1 MSKRT
6 AAETY
11 HVTPL
16 PLRRCANVLSV
27 DVEHWYH
34 VSCVPSTQ
42 YLLDVF
48 SENSVRATFFVL
60 GKVAE
65 QQADLVREIS
75 ARGHEVASHGWSHT
89 PLHLLTPELFRMEVV
104 RTAQL
109 LNAITD
115 QPIIGF
121 RAPVFSISR
130 ETYWALDILAEC
142 GVCYDSSIFPIS
154 GPRYGIPDF
163 PRGPVRY
170 VRNGASLIE
179 IPLSTVR
186 VCGVNLPVSG
196 GGYFRLLPG
205 ALIRGMVRRIN
216 REAIPFVTYCHPYE
230 FDRRVLLH
238 LLPFS
243 PFSWWGSRRDEFK
256 TNMFR
261 QSMRGK
267 LARLLRA
274 FHFTSFKELLDDE
287 IGK

>member
-1 MSKRT
+1 MST
-6 AAETY
+6 AAPANAY

-16 PLRRCANVLSV
+16 ALRRCANVLSV

-34 VSCVPSTQ
+34 LSCVPSTL
-42 YLLDVF
+42 YLLDLF
-48 SENSVRATFFVL
+48 DEYNARATFFIL

-65 QQADLVREIS
+65 QQPDLVREIS

-89 PLHLLTPELFRMEVV
+89 PLYQLTPEQFRDEVV

-115 QPIIGF
+115 LPIIGF

-130 ETYWALDILAEC
+130 ATYWALDILAEC
-142 GVCYDSSIFPIS
+142 GMRYDSSIFPIS
-154 GPRYGIPDF
+154 GPRYGIADF

-170 VRNGASLIE
+170 EHNGCSLVE

-186 VCGVNLPVSG
+186 VCGINLPVSG

-205 ALIRGMVRRIN
+205 ALIRHLVRRIN
-216 REAIPFVTYCHPYE
+216 HEHVPFVTYCHPYE

-238 LLPFS
+238 QLPFS
-243 PFSWWGSRRDEFK
+243 PFSWWGARRDEVK

-267 LARLLRA
+267 LARLMRA
-274 FHFTSFKELLDDE
+274 FPFTSFKELLNHE
-287 IGK
+287 V

>member
-1 MSKRT
+1 MSVVPP
-6 AAETY
+6 AHAY

-16 PLRRCANVLSV
+16 TLRHCVNVLSV

-34 VSCVPSTQ
+34 LSCVPSTH
-42 YLLDVF
+42 YLLDLF
-48 SENSVRATFFVL
+48 SEYNVRATFFIL

-89 PLHLLTPELFRMEVV
+89 PVQHLTPEQFRAEVT

-109 LNAITD
+109 LNAITG
-115 QPIIGF
+115 QPVIGF

-130 ETYWALDILAEC
+130 KTYWALDVLAEC
-142 GVCYDSSIFPIS
+142 GVRYDSSIFPIS
-154 GPRYGIPDF
+154 GPRYGIADF
-163 PRGPVRY
+163 PRAPVRY
-170 VRNGASLIE
+170 ARNGCSLIE
-179 IPLSTVR
+179 VPLSTVR

-205 ALIRGMVRRIN
+205 ALIRHMVRRIN
-216 REAIPFVTYCHPYE
+216 REHIPFVTYCHPYE

-261 QSMRGK
+261 HSMRGK
-267 LARLLRA
+267 LARLMHA
-274 FHFTSFKELLDDE
+274 FHFTSFRELLNDE
-287 IGK
+287 I